1 MAFHRTG
8 HQIVLVAILL
18 GGQQLITRLAIQHV
32 IRLTTRRARQRQRAK
47 VCPSLRS
54 SSSGLA
60 PSYAA
65 IFQRHMEVE
74 AGRILG
80 DQALHQRALS
90 IVLSVAI
97 SISLD
102 STTFSPVAWR

>member
-1 MAFHRTG
+1 MMAARCQNGFHRLG

-47 VCPSLRS
+47 VCPLFTQQQFR
-54 SSSGLA
+54 A
-60 PSYAA
+60 RAQQHAA
-65 IFQRHMEVE
+65 IFQWHMEVE

-80 DQALHQRALS
+80 DQSLHQRAA
-90 IVLSVAI
+90 VDAVAGGNI
-97 SISLD
+97 D
-102 STTFSPVAWR
+102 KP